1 MPFANTI
8 IHLKKKKKAVLLYNV
23 FVPHLVTVGRAI
35 LTHVVLPAS
44 RRYLQACPAE
54 QTTVAQYE
62 VGDVG
67 KWL

>member
-1 MPFANTI
+1 MSFANTI
-8 IHLKKKKKAVLLYNV
+8 IYLKKITMVLIYNG
-23 FVPHLVTVGRAI
+23 FIPHWATVGRAI
-35 LTHVVLPAS
+35 LTHVVLRAS

>member
-1 MPFANTI
+1 M
-8 IHLKKKKKAVLLYNV
+8 HNV
-23 FVPHLVTVGRAI
+23 FALLLASYVCAV
-35 LTHVVLPAS
+35 LTHVVPRAS
-44 RRYLQACPAE
+44 RRYLQSCPAE

>member
-1 MPFANTI
+1 MSFAYTI
-8 IHLKKKKKAVLLYNV
+8 IHLKTVLIYGI
-23 FVPHLVTVGRAI
+23 FIPHFIIVGCAI